1 MRRGAASVTRKAM
14 KDVTLYDGTF
24 LPEGTQVVAALY
36 PIHREN
42 GQAKGL
48 DTFDPWRWSRMRE
61 GEGEGMK
68 HQLVNTSL
76 EYLPFGHGKHA
87 WYVAHG
93 SLIFE
98 TF

>member
-1 MRRGAASVTRKAM
+1 M

-24 LPEGTQVVAALY
+24 LPEGTLLGAALY

-42 GQAKGL
+42 GQVKEL

-76 EYLPFGHGKHA
+76 DYLPFGHGKHA
-87 WYVAHG
+87 WCVAYG
-93 SLIFE
+93 LLIFE